1 MMPSTTMTGQV
12 LQLGRGALCG
22 ARFLKGVEP
31 MKTVVV
37 TVAAVALIAVS
48 LASAQPPAQKQPL
61 SPPAGA
67 SVTIAGKMLTIKY
80 SAPSVRG
87 RQVFGDG
94 GVISKDKTYPV
105 WRAGAN
111 AATAFHTDADL
122 DIKGLA
128 VPKGDYTLFVLTKPE
143 PWQLI
148 INKQTGQ
155 WGLSYDQA
163 QDLGRVPMDISK
175 PPALIETLKYT
186 LTGAGADSG
195 KLQLEWENVVASVP
209 FTVK

>member
-1 MMPSTTMTGQV
+1 MIKSILAG
-12 LQLGRGALCG
+12 
-22 ARFLKGVEP
+22 
-31 MKTVVV
+31 
-37 TVAAVALIAVS
+37 AAVVSIAACIVF
-48 LASAQPPAQKQPL
+48 AQPKRGGPPL
-61 SPPAGA
+61 SPAA
-67 SVTIAGKMLTIKY
+67 ETSVTIAGKAITIKY

-87 RQVFGDG
+87 RQMFGEG

-111 AATAFHTDADL
+111 SATSLHTDANL

-128 VPKGDYTLFVLTKPE
+128 VPAGDYTIYALVNTT

-155 WGLSYDQA
+155 WGLTYNQA
-163 QDLGRVPMDISK
+163 QDLGRVPMDMSK
-175 PPALIETLKYT
+175 PPAPVETCKIT
-186 LTGAGADSG
+186 LTSTGANAG
-195 KLQLEWENVVASVP
+195 KLQIEFENFVASVP

>member
-1 MMPSTTMTGQV
+1 MMKSI
-12 LQLGRGALCG
+12 LICA
-22 ARFLKGVEP
+22 A
-31 MKTVVV
+31 
-37 TVAAVALIAVS
+37 TVAVAAS
-48 LASAQPPAQKQPL
+48 LVWAQQPGRRQPL
-61 SPPAGA
+61 SPPAET
-67 SVTIAGKMLTIKY
+67 SVTIAGKALTIKY

-87 RQVFGDG
+87 RKIFGEG
-94 GVISKDKTYPV
+94 GVVSQDSTYPV

-128 VPKGDYTLFVLTKPE
+128 VPKGDYTIYVLVNAQ

-155 WGLSYDQA
+155 SGMTYGQN
-163 QDLGRVPMDISK
+163 QDLGRVRMDMSK
-175 PPALIETLKYT
+175 PPAPIETHKMT
-186 LTGAGADSG
+186 LSSTGANAG
-195 KLQLEWENVVASVP
+195 KLQLEWENTIASVP